1 MTEKI
6 TSVPLP
12 PTSLMHKYAQK
23 IDYLDCFRLKVYTPK
38 EMTVD
43 QVTARFFSSSL
54 GWDEAL
60 LKLRNLLVKTFGLKG
75 GEFIP
80 QKPPASPHYVPGDKA
95 LMFTVIARDDEE
107 IVTSESDKHLVFWTS
122 VRWEKLPGE
131 TPCTGYFYSSTL
143 VHYHNFGGRLYFWV
157 VKPFH
162 KLIIKSL
169 MKKMANELQKELRK

>member
-1 MTEKI
+1 MKDKI

-12 PTSLMHKYAQK
+12 PTSLMHKYAPK
-23 IDYLDCFRLKVYTPK
+23 IDYLDCYRLKVYTPK

-43 QVTARFFSSSL
+43 QITTRFFNTSL

-60 LKLRNLLVKTFGLKG
+60 LKLRNLLVKPFGVKG
-75 GEFIP
+75 GEFTP
-80 QKPPASPHYVPGDKA
+80 QTPPASPHYVPGDKA
-95 LMFTVIARDDEE
+95 SMFTVVERNDEE

-122 VRWEKLPGE
+122 VRWEKSDE
-131 TPCTGYFYSSTL
+131 ESSFAGYFYSSTL
-143 VHYHNFGGRLYFWV
+143 VHYHNFGGRLYFGV

-169 MKKMANELQKELRK
+169 MKKMAKDLQKELH